1 MAVSKRIAIVGGGW
15 AGMAAAVELAR
26 SSAHHITVLEAA
38 AQWGG
43 RARGL
48 PLAMPSGETVVVDNG
63 QHILIGAYTACR
75 DMMQQVGIESDA
87 AFTKLP
93 LSMRYPDGS
102 GIQFPDLPQP
112 WDALIGIASAKGWS
126 LAERAQLLARATRW
140 RLQGFQCP
148 ASASV
153 ADLCAGLPPRLLA
166 EFFDPLCISAL
177 NTPIAQSSGQVF
189 LRVLQDSL
197 FAAAKGS
204 QFWLPRVDLGSA
216 FPAAAADWLAHRGHG
231 CHTGRRVQHLQ
242 AAANGWLVDGQ
253 AFDAVLMAAP
263 AWEAAR
269 LLQPHNARWA
279 TTANALQHTAIAT
292 VYAWQA
298 GARLAAPL
306 LALRNSAGSPA
317 QFVFDRGQLD
327 GPEGLLAFV
336 ISTSDGG
343 RAEIEQQVIQQAQQ
357 QLGLALQPLQTVVEK
372 RATFACTPGLQRPRM
387 AAAPQLLACG
397 DYIDGP
403 YPATLEGAV
412 RSGITAAQSLFKQ

>member
-1 MAVSKRIAIVGGGW
+1 
-15 AGMAAAVELAR
+15 MAAAVELAR
-26 SSAHHITVLEAA
+26 HSAHQITVLEAA
-38 AQWGG
+38 GQWGG
-43 RARGL
+43 RARAL
-48 PLAMPSGETVVVDNG
+48 PLRLPSGETVQVDNG

-75 DMMQQVGIESDA
+75 ALMQQVGVESDA

-112 WDALIGIASAKGWS
+112 WDALIGIGGARGWS

-153 ADLCAGLPPRLLA
+153 ADLCAGLPARLLA

-177 NTPIAQSSGQVF
+177 NTPIDQSSGQVF

-204 QFWLPRVDLGSA
+204 QFWLPRVDLGNA
-216 FPAAAADWLAHRGHG
+216 FPTAAAHWLVARGHA
-231 CHTGRRVQHLQ
+231 CDTGRRVQQLQ
-242 AAANGWLVDGQ
+242 PGAQGWQVDGQ
-253 AFDAVLMAAP
+253 TFDAVVLAAP

-269 LLQPHNARWA
+269 LVQPHQPHWA
-279 TTANALQHTAIAT
+279 DSASALQHTAIAT

-298 GARLAAPL
+298 GARLSAPL
-306 LALRNSAGSPA
+306 LALHNSPACPA

-327 GPEGLLAFV
+327 GPAGLLAFV
-336 ISTSDGG
+336 ISTSEGS
-343 RAEIEQQVIQQAQQ
+343 RAEIEQRVIAQARQ

-372 RATFACTPGLQRPRM
+372 RATFACTPGLVRPAM
-387 AAAPQLLACG
+387 AIAPGLLACG
-397 DYIDGP
+397 DYLDGP

-412 RSGITAAQSLFKQ
+412 RSGISAAHKLLKQ